1 MRHTL
6 IIYAR
11 VAVAC
16 IMLGVTHYVKAQEL
30 GATFM
35 AQTKT
40 GVIMTF
46 QLVDTEEM
54 NIQVGTWDGEQAID
68 TQTKGQVII
77 PNSAG
82 GMRVVAIA
90 PGAFLGCAGV
100 TAINVP
106 GNVASIGERAFTG
119 MRSLD
124 TLVVSATNAVFDSRN
139 NCNAVIE
146 KATNTLIVGCRGS
159 SIDPTVTS
167 IGPSAF
173 EGSGISSI
181 FLSADITSIGDK
193 AFAGCD
199 SLVSITSLSSA
210 PCAVSADCF
219 SNVETVELYVPL
231 GSKAT
236 YMATDGWKSIEHIYE
251 IGAPTEVT
259 DEQGVRYVPQYH
271 EGSYIYIVTRL
282 NEIHSAEVTIPS
294 TLNDYPVTAIGDTAF
309 ANRTGMTSITIP
321 ASVES
326 IGDKAFVGCNQLT
339 HITMLRPE
347 PPTTALT
354 AFNNINNKT
363 LYVPLGS
370 RTVYGSVNPWSSFTK
385 IEALGAPEIAK
396 IDGVIYTPVVDG
408 DTYTYTISGHEGNLS
423 GSLTLRS
430 DVGGYPV
437 TAIAAKAFKD
447 CTGLTGIL
455 TLPSSLI
462 SIGDLAF
469 MGCSGFTS
477 SVHIPASVTEIG
489 DNPFA
494 GCKGITAFSVETG
507 NSVYDSRNN
516 SNTIVKSA
524 TATLI
529 AGASG
534 SQLPDDIKAIAP
546 YAFYGQ
552 VSLLGITI
560 PEGVTSIGEKAFF
573 GCDQIT
579 QVSILAPTPP
589 AITEDVFSC
598 YNKATLSVVKGSKA
612 AYSEAIGWKLFSS
625 IDDGTPEYYQLTYIV
640 EGNTIEIQQLIEG
653 QSITPLA
660 YPQREGYTFSG
671 WSNLPATMP
680 AKDVVVTGT
689 FTVNS
694 YKLIYKVDGEEYKTI
709 VVAYGTK
716 LTAESE
722 PTKEGYT
729 FSGWSDLP
737 ATMPAHDVTV
747 SGSFLLDSFF
757 YKDGVLFMVSDKNNN
772 AVTLISVPEN
782 SVVVVPESIQYQNK
796 NYSVTAIA
804 DGAFGSLQQ
813 LKSVKIPS
821 SVKTAGK
828 DLFAS
833 SPHLAAIIWETPFKM
848 TKEMAGSVA
857 NNPNLLF
864 YTPNTAYAPDG
875 VTNVINS
882 QTKQAERIQLTD
894 DGDYHDFYCPE
905 EFSADEISYT
915 HNYKQQSKSGTCQG
929 WEALVLP
936 FDVTEITHEKNGAI
950 TPFGALE
957 YGREFEN
964 EDTRPFWLYEYKDGG
979 FQEAASIKANVPYII
994 SMPNEASLWRDYVLR
1009 GNVTFKGKDVAVKT
1023 TSSAKPV
1030 KSGVRSF
1037 VPNFQEEYNETAYLL
1052 NVGVSYNLND
1062 QKKPEGSVFVK
1073 ELRNAH
1079 PFEAYFDL
1087 GSRVNTKAYINVFE
1101 ELTDEIRSITN
1112 IRQRNDANV
1121 EYYQL
1126 DGIKRSKLQ
1135 RGFNIIRTPDGKTQK
1150 VAIK

>member
-1 MRHTL
+1 
-6 IIYAR
+6 
-11 VAVAC
+11 
-16 IMLGVTHYVKAQEL
+16 
-30 GATFM
+30 
-35 AQTKT
+35 
-40 GVIMTF
+40 
-46 QLVDTEEM
+46 
-54 NIQVGTWDGEQAID
+54 
-68 TQTKGQVII
+68 
-77 PNSAG
+77 
-82 GMRVVAIA
+82 
-90 PGAFLGCAGV
+90 
-100 TAINVP
+100 
-106 GNVASIGERAFTG
+106 
-119 MRSLD
+119 
-124 TLVVSATNAVFDSRN
+124 
-139 NCNAVIE
+139 
-146 KATNTLIVGCRGS
+146 
-159 SIDPTVTS
+159 
-167 IGPSAF
+167 
-173 EGSGISSI
+173 
-181 FLSADITSIGDK
+181 
-193 AFAGCD
+193 
-199 SLVSITSLSSA
+199 
-210 PCAVSADCF
+210 
-219 SNVETVELYVPL
+219 
-231 GSKAT
+231 
-236 YMATDGWKSIEHIYE
+236 
-251 IGAPTEVT
+251 
-259 DEQGVRYVPQYH
+259 
-271 EGSYIYIVTRL
+271 
-282 NEIHSAEVTIPS
+282 
-294 TLNDYPVTAIGDTAF
+294 
-309 ANRTGMTSITIP
+309 
-321 ASVES
+321 
-326 IGDKAFVGCNQLT
+326 
-339 HITMLRPE
+339 
-347 PPTTALT
+347 
-354 AFNNINNKT
+354 
-363 LYVPLGS
+363 
-370 RTVYGSVNPWSSFTK
+370 
-385 IEALGAPEIAK
+385 
-396 IDGVIYTPVVDG
+396 
-408 DTYTYTISGHEGNLS
+408 
-423 GSLTLRS
+423 
-430 DVGGYPV
+430 
-437 TAIAAKAFKD
+437 
-447 CTGLTGIL
+447 
-455 TLPSSLI
+455 
-462 SIGDLAF
+462 
-469 MGCSGFTS
+469 
-477 SVHIPASVTEIG
+477 
-489 DNPFA
+489 
-494 GCKGITAFSVETG
+494 
-507 NSVYDSRNN
+507 
-516 SNTIVKSA
+516 
-524 TATLI
+524 
-529 AGASG
+529 
-534 SQLPDDIKAIAP
+534 
-546 YAFYGQ
+546 
-552 VSLLGITI
+552 
-560 PEGVTSIGEKAFF
+560 
-573 GCDQIT
+573 
-579 QVSILAPTPP
+579 
-589 AITEDVFSC
+589 
-598 YNKATLSVVKGSKA
+598 
-612 AYSEAIGWKLFSS
+612 
-625 IDDGTPEYYQLTYIV
+625 
-640 EGNTIEIQQLIEG
+640 
-653 QSITPLA
+653 
-660 YPQREGYTFSG
+660 
-671 WSNLPATMP
+671 
-680 AKDVVVTGT
+680 
-689 FTVNS
+689 
-694 YKLIYKVDGEEYKTI
+694 
-709 VVAYGTK
+709 
-716 LTAESE
+716 
-722 PTKEGYT
+722 
-729 FSGWSDLP
+729 
-737 ATMPAHDVTV
+737 
-747 SGSFLLDSFF
+747 
-757 YKDGVLFMVSDKNNN
+757 MVSDKNNN